1 MAVPAVLLL
10 AAGILLRPLSLGM
23 TGFALGGGGVTLLF
37 NCLFLTG
44 YLSLVRRVRS
54 GTLWTNSVLNLLVSA
69 ARKALRGRKA
79 TTKMML
85 SYGSFLLLNLLFL
98 CLGFLGLFL
107 AVLFDVGVGGSPAPE
122 GSGRNRKDFGRG
134 SEGADSCGTS
144 GRRQSGS
151 GGSGEPDGKRPFCG
165 GGKKRQG

>member
-1 MAVPAVLLL
+1 MC
-10 AAGILLRPLSLGM
+10 IRDR
-23 TGFALGGGGVTLLF
+23 GGGGVTLLF

-107 AVLFDVGVGGSPAPE
+107 AVLFDVGVGVFLLRQAVPVSYTHLGPE
-122 GSGRNRKDFGRG
+122 GGDRGGTVIAKGTPEEVAEQEISYTGQYLRKYL
-134 SEGADSCGTS
+134 
-144 GRRQSGS
+144 
-151 GGSGEPDGKRPFCG
+151 
-165 GGKKRQG
+165 KK